1 MAEGYSIALGMFD
14 GVHLGHQAV
23 LKSATEGGFKS
34 VAVTFASLPFK
45 TGGWLMTKEQ
55 KEAELKKQGI
65 DEVFFLDFCEVCDMS
80 PDEFMSY
87 IQKKYCVKK
96 ICCGF
101 NYHFGRRAQGNTE
114 FLQKYCDERNIE
126 LSVCERVCFEG
137 ETVSS
142 SYIRSLLSDG
152 NIARASL
159 LLTRPFSFK
168 AKVSHGDRR
177 GRSIGFPTTNQVYPE
192 DLATPRFGVYKT
204 KVIID
209 NKEYVGVSNIG
220 MRPTY
225 RNDFVSAETFIKDF
239 SGDCYGKEI
248 ELSLL
253 EFLRPERQFDS
264 IDSLK
269 AAIADDLSKI

>member
-1 MAEGYSIALGMFD
+1 MTEGYSIALGMFD

-34 VAVTFASLPFK
+34 VAITFSSLPFK

-55 KEAELKKQGI
+55 KEIELKKYGV
-65 DEVFFLDFCEVCDMS
+65 DEVLFLDFCEVCDMH
-80 PDEFMSY
+80 PDEFLAY
-87 IQKKYCVKK
+87 IGKKYLIKK

-101 NYHFGRRAQGNTE
+101 NYTFGRLAQGNTA
-114 FLQKYCDERNIE
+114 FLEKYCKENDIE
-126 LSVCERVCFEG
+126 LAISERVCFKE

-152 NIARASL
+152 KISL
-159 LLTRPFSFK
+159 ATKLLTRPFSFK

-177 GRSIGFPTTNQVYPE
+177 GRLIGFPTTNQVYPE

-204 KVIID
+204 KVSID
-209 NKEYVGVSNIG
+209 GKEYVGISNIG

-248 ELSLL
+248 EIFLL
-253 EFLRPERQFDS
+253 DFIRPEKQFDS
-264 IDSLK
+264 IESLK
-269 AAIADDLSKI
+269 AAINNDLSKI

>member
-1 MAEGYSIALGMFD
+1 MAEDYSIALGMFD

-23 LKSATEGGFKS
+23 LRSAVESGFKS
-34 VAVTFASLPFK
+34 VAITFSSLPFK

-55 KEAELKKQGI
+55 KETELKNQGI
-65 DEVFFLDFCEVCDMS
+65 DEVWFLDFCEVCDMD

-87 IQKKYCVKK
+87 IQKKYDIKK

-101 NYHFGRRAQGNTE
+101 NYHFGRRAEGDIK
-114 FLQKYCDERNIE
+114 FLEKYCLERNVE
-126 LSVCERVCFEG
+126 LSVCERVCFKE
-137 ETVSS
+137 ETISS

-152 NIARASL
+152 KISL
-159 LLTRPFSFK
+159 ATKLLTRPFSFK

-177 GRSIGFPTTNQVYPE
+177 GRLIGFPTTNQVYPD

-204 KVIID
+204 KVLID
-209 NKEYVGVSNIG
+209 GKEYVGISNIG

-248 ELSLL
+248 EIFLL
-253 EFLRPERQFDS
+253 DFIRPEKQFDS
-264 IDSLK
+264 IESLK
-269 AAIADDLSKI
+269 AAINNDLSKI